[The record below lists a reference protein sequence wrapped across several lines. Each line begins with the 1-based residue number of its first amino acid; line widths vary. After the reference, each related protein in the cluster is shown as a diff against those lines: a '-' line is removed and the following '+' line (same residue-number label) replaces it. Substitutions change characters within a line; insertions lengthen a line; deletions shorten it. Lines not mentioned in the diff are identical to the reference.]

1 MKVAIMTW
9 LIAIIV
15 GGIAGWLAG
24 QFMKVNTGVLINIIL
39 GVVGSLLANFLL
51 GIFGIAITGGW
62 LAYLISGFIG
72 ASLLI
77 FISKKIKN

>member
-1 MKVAIMTW
+1 MAW
-9 LIAIIV
+9 LIAIVI

-24 QFMKVNTGVLINIIL
+24 QFMKAKTGVLINIVL
-39 GVVGSLLANFLL
+39 GIVGSLLANFLL
-51 GIFGIAITGGW
+51 GLFGIAITGGW